1 MTLTIG
7 IDAEG
12 TKLRCFEIVGSW
24 LGHGTADLAAI
35 LDPACFVIGGGVS
48 DAGDMLPDR
57 AR

>member
-1 MTLTIG
+1 MPG
-7 IDAEG
+7 G